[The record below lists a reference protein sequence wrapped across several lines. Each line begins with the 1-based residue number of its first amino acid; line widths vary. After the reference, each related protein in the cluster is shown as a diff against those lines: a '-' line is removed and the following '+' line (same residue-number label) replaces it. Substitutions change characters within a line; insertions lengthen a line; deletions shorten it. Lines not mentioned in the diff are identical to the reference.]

1 MQLFIRSNGQD
12 ILETNYWF
20 TPHARRGLF
29 YLSWNPGTAR
39 LLVPAAVDAQLD
51 EMRTAKLV
59 IVSHGRWREHG
70 ERDAL
75 EILFDDGSDN
85 PFALHLGL
93 EQTDRLPP
101 QTEHGRSL
109 VFTAWTQ
116 EGEQLRLPARYR
128 VVVEIPC
135 LQPWEG

>member
-1 MQLFIRSNGQD
+1 
-12 ILETNYWF
+12 
-20 TPHARRGLF
+20 
-29 YLSWNPGTAR
+29 
-39 LLVPAAVDAQLD
+39 
-51 EMRTAKLV
+51 MRMAKLA
-59 IVSHGRWREHG
+59 IISLGRWREHG

-85 PFALHLGL
+85 PFALHFGL
-93 EQTDRLPP
+93 EQTDRLLP

-109 VFTAWTQ
+109 IFTAWTQ